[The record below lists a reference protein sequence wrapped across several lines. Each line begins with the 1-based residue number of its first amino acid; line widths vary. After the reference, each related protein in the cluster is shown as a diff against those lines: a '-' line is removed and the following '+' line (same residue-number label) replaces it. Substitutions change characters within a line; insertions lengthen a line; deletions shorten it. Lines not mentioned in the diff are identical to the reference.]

1 MAKKADIQPK
11 WHVIDASGRVL
22 GRVAAEAA
30 TILRG
35 KHTPK
40 YTPHVD
46 TGDYVII
53 INAAKAVLTGK
64 KLLQKEYIRHTGWIG
79 GLKRVKYEKLMA
91 ENPEKAFELA
101 IGGMLPH
108 NTLGREQFKK
118 LFVYAGAEHKHAAQV
133 NASEPKPKA
142 EKKAAKKPS
151 KKAEVAEKPAV
162 KADVAKKE
170 VAEKAKPTEKAAKAE
185 KTVAAKETKPKTEK
199 KTESAKKADAKPA
212 AKATKAEAKPADKKD
227 DAKAATKKEE
237 ADA

>member
-35 KHTPK
+35 KHTPL

-46 TGDYVII
+46 MGDYVII
-53 INAAKAVLTGK
+53 INAAQAVLTGK

-101 IGGMLPH
+101 ISGMLPH
-108 NTLGREQFKK
+108 TSLGREQFKK
-118 LFVYAGAEHKHAAQV
+118 LFVYAGAEHKHDAQV
-133 NASEPKPKA
+133 NAGEPKAKEAKKPAAKKATKKADAVAEKPKA
-142 EKKAAKKPS
+142 EKAT
-151 KKAEVAEKPAV
+151 
-162 KADVAKKE
+162 KE
-170 VAEKAKPTEKAAKAE
+170 VAKEATKEATKATTKEAPAKTTKAPAKATAKAA
-185 KTVAAKETKPKTEK
+185 T
-199 KTESAKKADAKPA
+199 KKADEKPA
-212 AKATKAEAKPADKKD
+212 AKATKAAPKKAEAKADS
-227 DAKAATKKEE
+227 KKEE